1 MSGLGVRRAKAA
13 LSDYCF
19 AVSATLSSSHNPT
32 SNSADFERGSKTNVP
47 QKRRSARQP
56 KRCHAWSIQCGD
68 AGQAHCRGREA
79 SYSGRRMAGKD
90 SHMGLACDPC
100 RDQGVWR
107 GRVMSTRVD
116 PAELGNVAA
125 QLLFLRRRG
134 GQPGNQNAVTHGRFS
149 TPTRAARKAAR
160 EESDRQHAEWM
171 KTIPKTDYGAIC
183 EAIKAHDRGKPRY
196 APIWLS

>member
-125 QLLFLRRRG
+125 QLLFLTLMWSTSPTSLLVSTYIQTIVIGSLIGALWRITFASLLSRPQKSQRR
-134 GQPGNQNAVTHGRFS
+134 
-149 TPTRAARKAAR
+149 
-160 EESDRQHAEWM
+160 
-171 KTIPKTDYGAIC
+171 
-183 EAIKAHDRGKPRY
+183 
-196 APIWLS
+196 

>member
-1 MSGLGVRRAKAA
+1 
-13 LSDYCF
+13 
-19 AVSATLSSSHNPT
+19 
-32 SNSADFERGSKTNVP
+32 
-47 QKRRSARQP
+47 
-56 KRCHAWSIQCGD
+56 
-68 AGQAHCRGREA
+68 
-79 SYSGRRMAGKD
+79 
-90 SHMGLACDPC
+90 
-100 RDQGVWR
+100 
-107 GRVMSTRVD
+107 MSTRVD

-183 EAIKAHDRGKPRY
+183 EAIKAHDLRVCVWEYPYVSVHSPLFVDLASRNYLLTKVDGDPYVFGWDTTAGKTPY
-196 APIWLS
+196 GNAAAPLPESCSA